1 MAAPSWDARAQFE
14 ALMARKRHEER
25 VLALSGSLLAVV
37 GALFLIELF
46 AVNEDANTFLVVCVL
61 NLGLVLGWI
70 GFARRIGLETRR
82 WAGKARGLEKEVL
95 RIPTMYSLWEESG
108 QAAPPAWIAVGWVLA
123 AMTAFWFGLLAY
135 VVWVTY
141 LVR

>member
-14 ALMARKRHEER
+14 ALLARKRHEER

-37 GALFLIELF
+37 GVLFLVELL
-46 AVNEDANTFLVVCVL
+46 AVNEDANTFLVVGVL
-61 NLGLVLGWI
+61 NLGLLLGWI
-70 GFARRIGLETRR
+70 GFARRVGLATRR

-95 RIPTMYSLWEESG
+95 RIPGMYSLWEESG